1 MMFQMQSIVIVLL
14 AGAVG
19 MLASPQLAAAHDHAT
34 GVVKERMDSMET
46 MAKAMKAITQRVRAG
61 KGLDKVLPAA
71 ETIHA
76 ETLRIAT
83 QFPKGSNKHP
93 SEAKAS
99 IWTNASDFEA
109 KAAALVA
116 ASKQLAAADTGNPA
130 EVTKRHQALAK
141 TCSAC
146 HELYR
151 EKR

>member
-1 MMFQMQSIVIVLL
+1 MQPIVIVLL
-14 AGAVG
+14 AGAAW
-19 MLASPQLAAAHDHAT
+19 MLSGPQPAAAHDHAT
-34 GVVKERMDSMET
+34 GIVKERMDSMEK

-61 KGLDKVLPAA
+61 NGLDKVPPAA

-76 ETLRIAT
+76 EALRIAT

-116 ASKQLAAADTGNPA
+116 ASQQLAAVDAANLA
-130 EVTKRHQALAK
+130 EVTKQHRALAK